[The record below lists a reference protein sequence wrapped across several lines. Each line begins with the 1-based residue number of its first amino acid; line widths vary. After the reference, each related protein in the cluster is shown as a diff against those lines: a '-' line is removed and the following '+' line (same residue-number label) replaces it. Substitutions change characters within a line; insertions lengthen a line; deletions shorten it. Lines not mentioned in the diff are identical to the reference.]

1 MSLLSIETTS
11 RIWYNRIGKA
21 IRKGLAVIYRQE
33 IIQDITLF
41 TSAPKANFYD
51 KLFLNLDLSEFPEYN
66 SGNGRPGYSRHALLC
81 AFIVMKCECFE
92 YLTDLLDY
100 LQNNLLIAYY
110 CGFDITS
117 PLPSYWTFDRFLKET
132 DNGVLK
138 RLMQSQVQKLAELQ
152 IIDSSFIALDSTPV
166 LANTSQ
172 NNPKSFR
179 KNKFA
184 KSNHPKSD
192 KDCALGV
199 HTATNQV
206 NEKKAAYYW
215 GYKSHVLTDCITG
228 LPIYELTTPAN
239 IADSTVTIDILK
251 RVNQFLPLEECTFIA
266 DKGYDVKAVYNTV
279 HDIYHGDCVI
289 PLNPRNTKNPEKLPS
304 GHPVCEAGLAMHK
317 DGTFSDRGRTRQK
330 YCCPFKRSKSGS
342 CPCNHKNWNNGKKC
356 RECTKYVTIP
366 DDYRLSIDRDCVTFK
381 KIYALRSEAERYNS
395 RFKQTGQERLW
406 IRNFNS
412 AQNLCSISHIAL
424 LAVAH
429 AAVAT
434 RSEFSYRCLK
444 SAKRAA

>member
-1 MSLLSIETTS
+1 MSLLSIETAS
-11 RIWYNRIGKA
+11 QIWYNRIGKA

-33 IIQDITLF
+33 IMQDITLF

-81 AFIVMKCECFE
+81 AFIVMKCECFA

-117 PLPSYWTFDRFLKET
+117 PLPSYWTFERFLKET
-132 DNGVLK
+132 DNEALK
-138 RLMQSQVQKLAELQ
+138 RLMQSQVRKLAELQ

-179 KNKFA
+179 KNKFS
-184 KSNHPKSD
+184 KNNHPKSD

-206 NEKKAAYYW
+206 NEKKAAYDW

-239 IADSTVTIDILK
+239 IADSTVTIDILS
-251 RVNQFLPLEECTFIA
+251 RVSQFLPLDECTFIA
-266 DKGYDVKAVYNTV
+266 DKGYDVKAIYNTV
-279 HDIYHGDCVI
+279 HDVYHGDCA
-289 PLNPRNTKNPEKLPS
+289 PQSKK
-304 GHPVCEAGLAMHK
+304 HK
-317 DGTFSDRGRTRQK
+317 ES
-330 YCCPFKRSKSGS
+330 
-342 CPCNHKNWNNGKKC
+342 
-356 RECTKYVTIP
+356 
-366 DDYRLSIDRDCVTFK
+366 
-381 KIYALRSEAERYNS
+381 
-395 RFKQTGQERLW
+395 
-406 IRNFNS
+406 
-412 AQNLCSISHIAL
+412 
-424 LAVAH
+424 
-429 AAVAT
+429 
-434 RSEFSYRCLK
+434 
-444 SAKRAA
+444 